1 MSSRKRETLTEER
14 PSIYPDDA
22 RYWMR
27 TTKKRRDLLIGTVGN
42 SKVYQRSEVIFSQG
56 NAADSIFYVIEGMI
70 RLSVISKNGKEGI
83 VGLLGEGDFFGEG
96 SIAGQA
102 LRVETATAMT
112 YSQLLHIDQA
122 TMTLALHHKQ
132 RFCDLFISCLV
143 ARNIR
148 IEEDLIDLLFN
159 SSEKRLARVLLL
171 LCPLVSHGM
180 PKAVIHNVSQGILAE
195 MVGTTR
201 SRVNVFM
208 NRFRSS
214 GFINY
219 GKDGIQ
225 VHSSLRSVL
234 LTEG

>member
-1 MSSRKRETLTEER
+1 VAAGGHSVA
-14 PSIYPDDA
+14 A
-22 RYWMR
+22 RLAADQ
-27 TTKKRRDLLIGTVGN
+27 RDLLIGTVGN
-42 SKVYQRSEVIFSQG
+42 SRVYQKSDIIFSQG

-70 RLSVISKNGKEGI
+70 RLSVISNNGKEGI

-112 YSQLLHIDQA
+112 YSQLLQIDRA
-122 TMTLALHHKQ
+122 AMTLALHQKQ
-132 RFCDLFISCLV
+132 RVCDVFISCLV

-148 IEEDLIDLLFN
+148 IEEDLIDHLFN

-171 LCPLVSHGM
+171 LCPLGSHGM
-180 PKAVIHNVSQGILAE
+180 PNTVIHNVSQGILAE
-195 MVGTTR
+195 MIGTTR
-201 SRVNVFM
+201 SRVSVFM

-225 VHSSLRSVL
+225 VYSSLLSVL
-234 LTEG
+234 LTETLNTDHRG

>member
-1 MSSRKRETLTEER
+1 M
-14 PSIYPDDA
+14 I
-22 RYWMR
+22 
-27 TTKKRRDLLIGTVGN
+27 TTKKQRDLLIGTVGD
-42 SKVYQRSEVIFSQG
+42 SKVYQQSEIIFSQG
-56 NAADSIFYVIEGMI
+56 NAADSIFYVIEGLI
-70 RLSVISKNGKEGI
+70 RLSVISNNGKEGI

-96 SIAGQA
+96 SIADQPF
-102 LRVETATAMT
+102 RVETATAMT
-112 YSQLLHIDQA
+112 YSQLRQIDRNA
-122 TMTLALHHKQ
+122 MTLVLHHKQ
-132 RFCDLFISCLV
+132 RVCDLFISCLV

-180 PKAVIHNVSQGILAE
+180 PKTVIHNVSQGILAE

-225 VHSSLRSVL
+225 VYSSLRQVL
-234 LTEG
+234 LMEGQNTDHRD